1 MGKKS
6 TVEEIKEMVKEVS
19 KSAEPVIDEARKK
32 AEPLIKDVAKKAE
45 PIYNDIR
52 EKAEP
57 IYQDIKGKAEPIY
70 NDLKG
75 KAEPIYNDIK
85 EKAAPAA
92 EAVKTRSE
100 KARKAAKTVSD
111 DISLKAARFSCKEE
125 VFVQYSHHE
134 IRTTDIIEKAKQD
147 YVSKGNKPSSIREI
161 QVYIKPS
168 DNAAYYVVNHQETG
182 KIGF

>member
-19 KSAEPVIDEARKK
+19 KNAEPVIDEAMKK
-32 AEPLIKDVAKKAE
+32 AEPLIKDVTRKAE
-45 PIYNDIR
+45 PVYNDIR

-57 IYQDIKGKAEPIY
+57 IYQDLRE
-70 NDLKG
+70 

-92 EAVKTRSE
+92 KVVKTHSE

-111 DISLKAARFSCKEE
+111 DISLKAAKFSCKEE

>member
-19 KSAEPVIDEARKK
+19 KSAEPVIDEAMKK
-32 AEPLIKDVAKKAE
+32 AEPLIKDVTKKAE

-57 IYQDIKGKAEPIY
+57 IYQDLRE
-70 NDLKG
+70 

-92 EAVKTRSE
+92 KVVKTHSE

-111 DISLKAARFSCKEE
+111 DISLKAAKFSCKEE

>member
-19 KSAEPVIDEARKK
+19 RNAEPVIDEAMKK
-32 AEPLIKDVAKKAE
+32 AEPLLKDVTKKAE

-57 IYQDIKGKAEPIY
+57 IYQDLRE
-70 NDLKG
+70 

-92 EAVKTRSE
+92 KVVKTHSE

-111 DISLKAARFSCKEE
+111 DISLKAAKFSCKEE

>member
-19 KSAEPVIDEARKK
+19 RNAEPVIDEARKK
-32 AEPLIKDVAKKAE
+32 AEPLIKDVTKKAE

-57 IYQDIKGKAEPIY
+57 IYQDLRE
-70 NDLKG
+70 

-92 EAVKTRSE
+92 KVVKTHSE

-111 DISLKAARFSCKEE
+111 DISLKAAKFSCKEE

>member
-52 EKAEP
+52 E
-57 IYQDIKGKAEPIY
+57 KAEPIY

>member
-57 IYQDIKGKAEPIY
+57 IY

-85 EKAAPAA
+85 GKAAPAA

>member
-19 KSAEPVIDEARKK
+19 RNAEPVIDEAMKK
-32 AEPLIKDVAKKAE
+32 AEPLIKDVTKKAE

-57 IYQDIKGKAEPIY
+57 IYQDLRE
-70 NDLKG
+70 

-92 EAVKTRSE
+92 KVVKTHSE

-111 DISLKAARFSCKEE
+111 DISLKAAKFSCKEE

>member
-1 MGKKS
+1 MIMGKKS

-19 KSAEPVIDEARKK
+19 RNAEPVIDEAMKK
-32 AEPLIKDVAKKAE
+32 AEPLIKDVTKKAE

-57 IYQDIKGKAEPIY
+57 IYQDLRE
-70 NDLKG
+70 

-92 EAVKTRSE
+92 KVVKTHSE

-111 DISLKAARFSCKEE
+111 DISLKAAKFSCKEE

>member
-19 KSAEPVIDEARKK
+19 KNAEPVIDEAMKK
-32 AEPLIKDVAKKAE
+32 AEPLIKDVTKKAE

-57 IYQDIKGKAEPIY
+57 IYQDLRE
-70 NDLKG
+70 

-92 EAVKTRSE
+92 KVVKTHSE

-111 DISLKAARFSCKEE
+111 DISLKAAKFSCKEE

>member
-1 MGKKS
+1 MIMGKKS

-19 KSAEPVIDEARKK
+19 RNAEPVIDEARKK
-32 AEPLIKDVAKKAE
+32 AEPLIKDVTKKAE

-57 IYQDIKGKAEPIY
+57 IYQDLRE
-70 NDLKG
+70 

-92 EAVKTRSE
+92 KVVKTHSE

-111 DISLKAARFSCKEE
+111 DISLKAAKFSCKEE

>member
-19 KSAEPVIDEARKK
+19 KNAEPVIDEAMKK
-32 AEPLIKDVAKKAE
+32 AEPLIKDVTKKAE

-57 IYQDIKGKAEPIY
+57 IYQDLRGKAEP
-70 NDLKG
+70 L
-75 KAEPIYNDIK
+75 YNDIK

-92 EAVKTRSE
+92 KVVKTHSE

-111 DISLKAARFSCKEE
+111 DISLKAAKFSCKEE

>member
-19 KSAEPVIDEARKK
+19 RNAEPVIDEAMKK
-32 AEPLIKDVAKKAE
+32 AEPLIKDVTKKAE

-57 IYQDIKGKAEPIY
+57 IYQDLRE
-70 NDLKG
+70 

-92 EAVKTRSE
+92 KVVKTHSE

-111 DISLKAARFSCKEE
+111 DISLKAAKFSCKEE

-147 YVSKGNKPSSIREI
+147 YASKGNKPSSIREI

>member
-19 KSAEPVIDEARKK
+19 RNAEPVIDEARKK
-32 AEPLIKDVAKKAE
+32 AEPLIKDVTKKAE

-57 IYQDIKGKAEPIY
+57 IYQDLRE
-70 NDLKG
+70 

-111 DISLKAARFSCKEE
+111 DISLKAAKFSCKEE

>member
-1 MGKKS
+1 MAKKS
-6 TVEEIKEMVKEVS
+6 PVEEIKDIVKGVS
-19 KSAEPVIDEARKK
+19 KNAEPVIDEAKK
-32 AEPLIKDVAKKAE
+32 
-45 PIYNDIR
+45 
-52 EKAEP
+52 
-57 IYQDIKGKAEPIY
+57 KAEPIY

-75 KAEPIYNDIK
+75 KAEPLYNDIKDKAEPLYNDLKGKAEPIYNDLK

-92 EAVKTRSE
+92 KAVKTRSE
-100 KARKAAKTVSD
+100 KARKAAKTVGD
-111 DISLKAARFSCKEE
+111 DISLKAAKFNCKEE

-134 IRTTDIIEKAKQD
+134 IRTTDIIERAKQD

-168 DNAAYYVVNHQETG
+168 DNAAYYVVNHSETG

>member
-19 KSAEPVIDEARKK
+19 RNAEPVIDEAMKK
-32 AEPLIKDVAKKAE
+32 AEPLIKDVTKKAE

-57 IYQDIKGKAEPIY
+57 IYQDIRE
-70 NDLKG
+70 

-92 EAVKTRSE
+92 KVVKTHSE

-111 DISLKAARFSCKEE
+111 DISLKAAKFSCKEE

>member
-1 MGKKS
+1 MKMGKKS

-19 KSAEPVIDEARKK
+19 KSAEPVIDEAMKK
-32 AEPLIKDVAKKAE
+32 AEPLIKDVTKKAE

-57 IYQDIKGKAEPIY
+57 IYQDLRE
-70 NDLKG
+70 

-92 EAVKTRSE
+92 KVVKTHSE

-111 DISLKAARFSCKEE
+111 DISLKAAKFSCKEE

>member
-19 KSAEPVIDEARKK
+19 RNAEPVIDEAMKK
-32 AEPLIKDVAKKAE
+32 AEPLIKDVTKKAE

-52 EKAEP
+52 
-57 IYQDIKGKAEPIY
+57 
-70 NDLKG
+70 
-75 KAEPIYNDIK
+75 

-111 DISLKAARFSCKEE
+111 DISLKAAKFSCKEE

>member
-1 MGKKS
+1 MMGKKS

-19 KSAEPVIDEARKK
+19 RNAEPVIDEAMKK
-32 AEPLIKDVAKKAE
+32 AEPLIKDVTKKAE

-57 IYQDIKGKAEPIY
+57 IYQDLRE
-70 NDLKG
+70 

-92 EAVKTRSE
+92 KVVKTHSE

-111 DISLKAARFSCKEE
+111 DISLKAAKFSCKEE

>member
-19 KSAEPVIDEARKK
+19 RNAEPVIDEAMKK
-32 AEPLIKDVAKKAE
+32 AEPLIKDVTKKAE

-57 IYQDIKGKAEPIY
+57 IYQDFRE
-70 NDLKG
+70 

-92 EAVKTRSE
+92 KVVKTHSE

-111 DISLKAARFSCKEE
+111 DISLKAAKFSCKEE

>member
-19 KSAEPVIDEARKK
+19 RNAEPVIDEARKK
-32 AEPLIKDVAKKAE
+32 AEPLIKDVTKKAE

-57 IYQDIKGKAEPIY
+57 IYQDLRE
-70 NDLKG
+70 

-92 EAVKTRSE
+92 KVVKTHSE

-111 DISLKAARFSCKEE
+111 DISLKAAKFSCKEE

-134 IRTTDIIEKAKQD
+134 IRTTDIIERAKQD

>member
-32 AEPLIKDVAKKAE
+32 AEPLIKDVTKKAE

-57 IYQDIKGKAEPIY
+57 IYQDLRE
-70 NDLKG
+70 

-92 EAVKTRSE
+92 KVVKTHSE

-111 DISLKAARFSCKEE
+111 DISLKAAKFSCKEE

>member
-19 KSAEPVIDEARKK
+19 RNAEPVIDEAMKK
-32 AEPLIKDVAKKAE
+32 AEPLLKDVTKKAE

-57 IYQDIKGKAEPIY
+57 IYQDLRE
-70 NDLKG
+70 

-92 EAVKTRSE
+92 KVVKTHSE

-111 DISLKAARFSCKEE
+111 DISLKAAKISCKEE

>member
-32 AEPLIKDVAKKAE
+32 AEPLIKDVTKKAE

-57 IYQDIKGKAEPIY
+57 IYQDLRE
-70 NDLKG
+70 

-92 EAVKTRSE
+92 KVVKTHSE

-111 DISLKAARFSCKEE
+111 DISLKAAKFSCKEE

-134 IRTTDIIEKAKQD
+134 IRTTDIIERAKQD

>member
-57 IYQDIKGKAEPIY
+57 IY
-70 NDLKG
+70 NDLKE